1 MGLTRRHFLQTSA
14 ALAGTAALGGTAH
27 AQGGKLPFR
36 FAYSPISWKTDIE
49 EAIKVGSRLG
59 FPGVEP
65 FRHNILNY
73 LDRPLA
79 LKKIMDAHNIR
90 MVTCSNGGGGN
101 FTTNFYDPALID
113 KSVTDHIAFARTFIK
128 PFGYCKHFKINMG
141 PRPPGYDTNDE
152 QIKRCADAMNRIG
165 RETIKDGLKLAPH
178 PHVNSLVQTQHE
190 VDLLMKETDPAYV
203 WMTADLAHLVLGG
216 IVPEELF
223 AKYWPRVA
231 AIHYKSASTK
241 LKGSRIVAVPRSGE
255 EAGGHHWF
263 RAMSDADSGGVDFP
277 GIQKFLI
284 QKNYTG
290 WVTLDYDA
298 SMIHEGSTMEGL
310 LTSEKKY
317 MGDVLKVDLKANMS
331 GS

>member
-1 MGLTRRHFLQTSA
+1 MKFTRRHFLQTSA
-14 ALAGTAALGGTAH
+14 ALAGTAALP
-27 AQGGKLPFR
+27 AQAQTGKLPFR
-36 FAYSPISWKTDIE
+36 YAYSPISWKTDIE
-49 EAIKVGSRLG
+49 EAVRVGERLG

-73 LDRPLA
+73 LDKPLA
-79 LKKIMDAHNIR
+79 LKKYMDDHHIR
-90 MVTCSNGGGGN
+90 MVTCSNGGGGD
-101 FTTNFYDPALID
+101 FTTNFYDPALVD
-113 KSVTDHIAFARTFIK
+113 KSVKDHIAFARTFIK

-141 PRPPGYDTNDE
+141 PRPKGYDTNDE

-165 RETIKDGLKLAPH
+165 KETIKDGLKLAPH

-203 WMTADLAHLVLGG
+203 GMTADLAHLVLGG
-216 IVPEELF
+216 LVPMEVLTT
-223 AKYWPRVA
+223 YWSRITS
-231 AIHYKSASTK
+231 IHYKSAPTK
-241 LKGSRIVAVPRSGE
+241 LKGSRVVAVPRSGP
-255 EAGGHHWF
+255 EAGGHEWF

-277 GIQKFLI
+277 AIQKYLI

-298 SMIHEGSTMEGL
+298 SMIHKGSTMEAL
-310 LTSEKKY
+310 LASEKKY

-331 GS
+331 GT

>member
-141 PRPPGYDTNDE
+141 PRPPGYDPNDE
-152 QIKRCADAMNRIG
+152 QSKRCADAMTRIG
-165 RETIKDGLKLAPH
+165 RDTI
-178 PHVNSLVQTQHE
+178 
-190 VDLLMKETDPAYV
+190 
-203 WMTADLAHLVLGG
+203 
-216 IVPEELF
+216 
-223 AKYWPRVA
+223 
-231 AIHYKSASTK
+231 
-241 LKGSRIVAVPRSGE
+241 
-255 EAGGHHWF
+255 
-263 RAMSDADSGGVDFP
+263 
-277 GIQKFLI
+277 
-284 QKNYTG
+284 
-290 WVTLDYDA
+290 
-298 SMIHEGSTMEGL
+298 
-310 LTSEKKY
+310 
-317 MGDVLKVDLKANMS
+317 
-331 GS
+331 